1 MTSSHK
7 SIFLKKGKDNSLH
20 RYHRWIFS
28 GALREGQEMPDEGE
42 VVEIFDNKG
51 NYLATGHYQTGNIAV
66 RILSFIQQKIDQNFW
81 NERIRKA
88 YSARKILDLIHSS
101 VSTGYRLVF
110 GEGDGLPGLVIDLY
124 GGAAIIQTHS
134 SGMFR
139 SKEQIGNA
147 LQNIYTDELQTIF
160 FTSASRKRAQQE
172 EGYLLGN
179 TPGTWFLEN
188 GLNFYAQWEG
198 GQKTGYFLDQ
208 RENRKLLRQYVQD
221 KVVLDA
227 FSHAGGFGVNA
238 MAGHAKSVVSLDA
251 SKKAVQIAGNNFKEN
266 GFSNFKTEVGD
277 TLEYLVQH
285 DQYFDVMVIDPPAYA
300 KHFSARHQAIQGY
313 KRLNRVALQKIRSQ
327 GILFTFSCSQVVD
340 KTLFENTVRAA
351 AIESGRKIRILHW
364 LSQPPDHP
372 VDLFHP
378 ESEYLKG
385 LVLLVD

>member
-1 MTSSHK
+1 MTPLHK
-7 SIFLKKGKDNSLH
+7 SIFLKRGKANSLH
-20 RYHRWIFS
+20 RNHRWIFS
-28 GALREGQEMPDEGE
+28 GALREDQKMPEEGE
-42 VVEIFDNKG
+42 VVEVFDDMG

-66 RILSFIQQKIDQNFW
+66 RILTFIQQKIDQNFW
-81 NERIRKA
+81 DERIRKA
-88 YSARKILDLIHSS
+88 YSAREKLDLVHSS
-101 VSTGYRLVF
+101 LTTGYRLVF

-139 SKEQIGNA
+139 SKEQIADA
-147 LQNIYTDELQTIF
+147 LQNIYPEELHTIF
-160 FTSASRKRAQQE
+160 FTSASRKKGQQE

-188 GLNFYAQWEG
+188 DLNFYAQWEG

-208 RENRKLLRQYVQD
+208 RVNRKLLRKYVRD

-238 MAGHAKSVVSLDA
+238 LAGHAKSVVSLDA

-266 GFSNFKTEVGD
+266 GFSNFNTEVGD
-277 TLEYLVQH
+277 TLEYLNQH

-300 KHFSARHQAIQGY
+300 KHVSARHQAIQGY
-313 KRLNRVALQKIRSQ
+313 KRLNKVALQKIRSQ

-340 KTLFENTVRAA
+340 KVLFENTVRAA
-351 AIESGRKIRILHW
+351 GIESGRKIRILHW